1 MAKKRKKPYGM
12 SNLLNCQKKQHP
24 NFPRAR
30 VIKIKKECLIK
41 KKFKFPHAQQQFS
54 PVRRR
59 KKIIFTLNI
68 KNIFHQLN

>member
-1 MAKKRKKPYGM
+1 LSKEAASQLPKGKGDQDKKRM
-12 SNLLNCQKKQHP
+12 LD
-24 NFPRAR
+24 
-30 VIKIKKECLIK
+30 K